1 MLFDKFFL
9 INSRTRKIINKFKLD
24 NKIFYSWG
32 MKRSGKYLRNNI
44 KQNKLVFIEDGFV
57 HSFGIKKKKIPL
69 SICYDNNGIYYDFK
83 RNNDLKGFFKEK
95 LSKKNAFRAKN
106 IVKLWKEYSISK
118 YNFPSF
124 IEPPA
129 SPYVLLID
137 QIFGDLSLD
146 YGDADNNSFKRMFEF
161 AKNNWPDHKI
171 VIKIHPDV
179 INHK

>member
-1 MLFDKFFL
+1 
-9 INSRTRKIINKFKLD
+9 
-24 NKIFYSWG
+24 
-32 MKRSGKYLRNNI
+32 MKRYA
-44 KQNKLVFIEDGFV
+44 FIFARGG
-57 HSFGIKKKKIPL
+57 SKGIKKKNITL

-124 IEPPA
+124 IEPPS

-161 AKNNWPDHKI
+161 ATNNWPNHKI

-179 INHK
+179 INHKKKGCIHSSYYLKKNVIVLGEVGQINRLIDQ